1 MPASEITV
9 TLPAVGADQRYVDG
23 WVAAAT
29 AAGQTPEAFVLEFL
43 RAQGKSYAHNYK
55 VGTFPSS
62 DFILRVQ
69 PAEYAGIVAAAE
81 TDPNVAAL
89 LAELR
94 NEPFAAVDDPRLGP
108 GLDYL
113 VAVGLLTA
121 ERRTELLSY
130 ERPEPVVPET

>member
-1 MPASEITV
+1 MPQSEITV
-9 TLPAVGADQRYVDG
+9 SLTAAGADQRYIDG

-29 AAGQTPEAFVLEFL
+29 AAGQTPEDFVLQFL
-43 RAQGKSYAHNYK
+43 RDQGKSYATSYR

-62 DFILRVQ
+62 GFILRVQ
-69 PAEYAGIVAAAE
+69 PAEYQAIVTAAQ

-89 LAELR
+89 LAELAV
-94 NEPFAAVDDPRLGP
+94 EPFAAVDDPRIGP

-113 VAVGLLTA
+113 VAVGLLSA

-130 ERPEPVVPET
+130 ERPEPVTPET